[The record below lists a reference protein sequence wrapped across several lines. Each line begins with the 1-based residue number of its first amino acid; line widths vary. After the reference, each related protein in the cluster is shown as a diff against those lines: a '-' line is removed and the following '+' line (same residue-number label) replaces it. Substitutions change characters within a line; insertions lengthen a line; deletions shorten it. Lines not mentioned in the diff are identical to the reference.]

1 MGHLEPELTVTQ
13 SVLDRLIDE
22 DPKSSSDPAITHAQ
36 SLRQFK
42 ADIKRDLEWLLN
54 TRQTPVPAPE
64 EFQEASRSVFNYGL
78 PDIAAMVVHS
88 SADRNRLLWMIEN
101 AIRRYEPRIANVRVV
116 LDSVPGAGRTLR
128 FRIEGM
134 MRVDPAPEQV
144 SFDTVLELTS
154 GEYQVK

>member
-1 MGHLEPELTVTQ
+1 MGRLEPELIVTQ
-13 SVLDRLIDE
+13 SVLDRLVDE
-22 DPKSSSDPAITHAQ
+22 DPTAGGDPPMTHIQ
-36 SLRQFK
+36 SLRLFK
-42 ADIKRDLEWLLN
+42 TAIKRDLEWLLN
-54 TRQTPVPAPE
+54 TRQNPLPAPE
-64 EFQEASRSVFNYGL
+64 EFKEAARSLYNYGL

-88 SADRNRLLWMIEN
+88 SSDRNRLLSMIETS
-101 AIRRYEPRIANVRVV
+101 IRRYEPRIANVRVA

-154 GEYQVK
+154 GNYEVK